1 MVKRGKFNIAP
12 KRDRT
17 LRGEVFDS
25 KTELDFFKHLE
36 FLKRATLPSE
46 RVVDIQKQV
55 KYPLVVNNFKVCD
68 YILDFMVTYADG
80 SIYHYDVKGYTRG
93 ATYAVFRLKAKLMQ
107 AVYDIKV
114 VEVKKSGSSWT
125 YKF

>member
-1 MVKRGKFNIAP
+1 
-12 KRDRT
+12 
-17 LRGEVFDS
+17 
-25 KTELDFFKHLE
+25 
-36 FLKRATLPSE
+36 
-46 RVVDIQKQV
+46 
-55 KYPLVVNNFKVCD
+55 
-68 YILDFMVTYADG
+68 MVTYADG

-107 AVYDIKV
+107 AVYEIKV